1 MQQYID
7 ELQEATHSAK
17 LDAMTGLYHHAEF
30 YNILYTLIVNRQ
42 NIISVAIMDIDNFKS
57 INDTFGHDNGDKVI
71 LSIAKCIRDINDDK
85 NIFVAR
91 YGGEEFAFIF
101 LNTPRQKVVEKLQEI
116 RQTIS
121 NFRFDFNTD
130 KAITMSCGLF
140 ECHTCT
146 CSTEDIFNNAD
157 SALYYAKEHGK
168 NQLAVYN
175 ELDIVNK
182 GRSVGS
188 GK

>member
-1 MQQYID
+1 MQQCINK
-7 ELQEATHSAK
+7 LQEATYSAR
-17 LDAMTGLYHHAEF
+17 LDVMTGLYHHAEF

-121 NFRFDFNTD
+121 NFRFDFDTD
-130 KAITMSCGLF
+130 KTITMSCGLF

-146 CSTEDIFNNAD
+146 YSTEDIFNNAD

-182 GRSVGS
+182 GRD
-188 GK
+188 